1 MTDHKTVED
10 KAVQDALNGN
20 GDFPAKTFINFG
32 QPDKLAQTNR
42 TYDQFLANATSDN
55 VAAAGGTA
63 VETQASEPAPKTAAK
78 EK

>member
-1 MTDHKTVED
+1 MTDHKTVDD

-32 QPDKLAQTNR
+32 QPDKLAKSNR

-63 VETQASEPAPKTAAK
+63 VETQAESPAKATTSK
-78 EK
+78 GT